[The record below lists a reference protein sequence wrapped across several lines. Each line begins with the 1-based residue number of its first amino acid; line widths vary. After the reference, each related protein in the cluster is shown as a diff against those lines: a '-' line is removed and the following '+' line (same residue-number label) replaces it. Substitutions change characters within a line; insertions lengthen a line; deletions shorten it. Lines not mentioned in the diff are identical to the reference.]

1 MIGEVTGLL
10 ISLKSFCS
18 DVHMLEYHG
27 LFHKHKF
34 YKCKQYVDLVVYHY
48 NIKHLGGEA
57 GEYQV
62 LLPDR
67 AGYTAISRTSRMTE
81 YELVSGK

>member
-10 ISLKSFCS
+10 LSFKSFYS
-18 DVHMLEYHG
+18 DVHMPEYHG

-34 YKCKQYVDLVVYHY
+34 YKCKPYADLVVYRY
-48 NIKHLGGEA
+48 NIRHLGGEA
-57 GEYQV
+57 GECQV
-62 LLPDR
+62 LHPDR
-67 AGYTAISRTSRMTE
+67 AGYTAISRTSRITE

>member
-10 ISLKSFCS
+10 ISFKSLYS
-18 DVHMLEYHG
+18 DVHMSEYHG

-34 YKCKQYVDLVVYHY
+34 YKFKQYIDLVVYHY
-48 NIKHLGGEA
+48 HIKHLGGEA
-57 GEYQV
+57 VEYPV

-67 AGYTAISRTSRMTE
+67 AGYTAISRTSRITE
-81 YELVSGK
+81 YEPFSGK